1 MSTGQPDAERPY
13 AVGAAAGFLAWLVG
27 YVLTYLLTATD
38 MDDSALNAFIQFAEG
53 ESATHD
59 LVGWVFYNAHFV
71 DVRYVNVAPFSPRRH
86 FIGGADGF
94 TVLLYLLPLLLL
106 FAAGLAV
113 GRYRGI
119 ADTAEGAVTGTL
131 VLPGYLVLTV
141 AGVFLFEVTVGNA
154 SGRPDLL
161 AAIVLAGLLY
171 PAVFGAVG
179 GVVAAATTEE
189 RSVLS

>member
-1 MSTGQPDAERPY
+1 MSTGRSDAERPY

-27 YVLTYLLTATD
+27 YVLTYLLTATEL
-38 MDDSALNAFIQFAEG
+38 DDSALNAFIQLAEG
-53 ESATHD
+53 ESATYE

-71 DVRYVNVAPFSPRRH
+71 DVRY
-86 FIGGADGF
+86 
-94 TVLLYLLPLLLL
+94 TVLLFLLPPLLL

-113 GRYRGI
+113 GRYRGS
-119 ADTAEGAVTGTL
+119 ADTAEGAVTGAL
-131 VLPGYLVLTV
+131 VLPGYLVLSV
-141 AGVFLFEVTVGNA
+141 AGVFLFKVTVGNA

-161 AAIVLAGLLY
+161 AAIVLAGFLY

-179 GVVAAATTEE
+179 GVVVAATTDE

>member
-1 MSTGQPDAERPY
+1 MSIGRSDSERPY
-13 AVGAAAGFLAWLVG
+13 AVGAVAGFLAWLVG
-27 YVLTYLLTATD
+27 YVLTYLLTATEL
-38 MDDSALNAFIQFAEG
+38 DDSALNAFIKLAEG
-53 ESATHD
+53 ESATYE
-59 LVGWVFYNAHFV
+59 LVGWVFYNAHFI

-86 FIGGADGF
+86 FIGGEDGF
-94 TVLLYLLPLLLL
+94 TVLLYLLPPLML

-113 GRYRGI
+113 GRYCGS
-119 ADTAEGAVTGTL
+119 ADTPEGAVTGVL
-131 VLPGYLVLTV
+131 VLPGYLVLSV

-161 AAIVLAGLLY
+161 AAIVLAGFLY

-179 GVVAAATTEE
+179 GVVAAATTDE